1 MQSTK
6 TKSAIFIIGG
16 LFFIFGFITWLNST
30 LILYLKLVCQLRTDV
45 EAFFVTSAFYLSYFV
60 LSLPAAYVLKRTGFK
75 RGMALGLIIIGL
87 GALLFIPAASQRSF
101 PLFLLAL
108 FIQGGGLSILQTASN
123 PYISILGPI
132 ESAAQRISIMGIC
145 NKGAGALAP
154 LILGYVLLNGT
165 DSIQQKLAAT
175 TDLAT
180 RNQLLNDLAGRVTTP
195 YIVIAILLFIVAFL
209 IYRSNLPE
217 IEAEETKGGD
227 IKLDI
232 EGSAGPIKVVN
243 EDKGSIFGYPH
254 LLLGAVCIFV
264 YVGVE
269 VMAGDAIGVYGKTEG
284 IPLATAKYFS
294 TFTLIAMLAGYLVGV
309 FCIPRYFS
317 QQLGL
322 RVSAIL
328 GMLFSALA
336 YFSTGYMAIT
346 FIALLGLANA
356 LMWPAIWPLAID
368 GLGRH
373 IKTGAALLVMGIAGA
388 AVIPPIYG
396 TLKDNPAIGNKLAFF
411 YCMVP
416 CYLYILYYAMA
427 GHKVGRRVL
436 RLAGA

>member
-1 MQSTK
+1 MQKTK
-6 TKSAIFIIGG
+6 TQSAIYIIGG
-16 LFFIFGFITWLNST
+16 LFFIFGFVTWLNST
-30 LILYLKLVCQLRTDV
+30 LILYLKVVCQLKTDV
-45 EAFFVTSAFYLSYFV
+45 QAFFVTSAFYFSYFV
-60 LSLPAAYVLKRTGFK
+60 LSLPAAYVLKVTGFK
-75 RGMALGLIIIGL
+75 RGMALGLIIIGI

-123 PYISILGPI
+123 PYISIVGPI
-132 ESAAQRISIMGIC
+132 ESAAKRISIMGIC
-145 NKGAGALAP
+145 NKSAGVLAP
-154 LILGYVLLNGT
+154 LIFGAVLLSGT
-165 DSIQQKLAAT
+165 DTIQQQLAAT
-175 TDLAT
+175 NDPV
-180 RNQLLNDLAGRVTTP
+180 RRDQLLSELAGRVTTP
-195 YIVIAILLFIVAFL
+195 YVVIAIILFIVSFL
-209 IYRSNLPE
+209 IYRSQLPE
-217 IEAEETKGGD
+217 IETEEA
-227 IKLDI
+227 
-232 EGSAGPIKVVN
+232 GSGELVV
-243 EDKGSIFGYPH
+243 EDKKSIFGYPH

-269 VMAGDAIGVYGKTEG
+269 VMAGDAIGVYGKSEG
-284 IPLATAKYFS
+284 IPISTAK
-294 TFTLIAMLAGYLVGV
+294 TFTSFTLGAMLVGYLAGV
-309 FCIPRYFS
+309 ICIPKYFS
-317 QQLGL
+317 QQMGL

-328 GMLFSALA
+328 GVI
-336 YFSTGYMAIT
+336 FSTLAFLTTGYAAIT

-396 TLKDNPAIGNKLAFF
+396 VLKGNPQIGNKLAFF
-411 YCMVP
+411 CCMLP
-416 CYLYILYYAMA
+416 CYVYILYYAVW

>member
-101 PLFLLAL
+101 PFFLLAL

-180 RNQLLNDLAGRVTTP
+180 RNQLLSDLAGRVTTP
-195 YIVIAILLFIVAFL
+195 YIVIAILLFIVAL
-209 IYRSNLPE
+209 LVYRSGLPE
-217 IEAEETKGGD
+217 IETEEKKTGE
-227 IKLDI
+227 IV
-232 EGSAGPIKVVN
+232 A
-243 EDKGSIFGYPH
+243 EDKKTIFGYPH

-309 FCIPRYFS
+309 FCIPKYFS

-336 YFSTGYMAIT
+336 YFTTGYMAIT

-368 GLGRH
+368 GLGKH

-396 TLKDNPAIGNKLAFF
+396 VLKDYPPVGNKLAFF
-411 YCMVP
+411 YCMLP
-416 CYLYILYYAMA
+416 CYLYILYYAVA
-427 GHKVGRRVL
+427 GHKVGRREL
-436 RLAGA
+436 RLARA